1 MLSTPSAIC
10 PAIPCQSLEVAA
22 SGGVVREAHGRGPGP
37 EIRFDID
44 DSGLTGSK
52 GTFQCRTNVG
62 RGLDILAMATKGIHE
77 LFIPLVAQ
85 LTSDLPPIRISS
97 PATVHTDHRYNGKIV
112 PYRGIHLHG
121 VHAERAIA
129 VQDEHRLIG
138 FCGFGTNPKGHPDTH
153 STERSGIEAVSGGIG
168 RNRLP
173 TVI

>member
-1 MLSTPSAIC
+1 MLSTPSANC
-10 PAIPCQSLEVAA
+10 TVVPCQPLQGTA
-22 SGGVVREAHGRGPGP
+22 SGGVVRKPHGRGPGS

-62 RGLDILAMATKGIHE
+62 RGLDILAIATKGIHE
-77 LFIPLVAQ
+77 LFISLVAQ
-85 LTSDLPPIRISS
+85 LTSDLPSIWISG
-97 PATVHTDHRYNGKIV
+97 PAAVQTDHRDDGQMV

-129 VQDEHRLIG
+129 VQDEHWLIWLG
-138 FCGFGTNPKGHPDTH
+138 SLSTNPEGHTDTH
-153 STERSGIEAVSGGIG
+153 GTERPGIKTVSGRIG
-168 RNRLP
+168 RNRFP